1 MLSLHRA
8 PPALRALLLVGPLLA
23 AAAGCRRGGP
33 PPAPVPQTV
42 VDSAPPTPALR
53 RLRSVTLP
61 FGDDSVTVSGR
72 SDQRVEV
79 IVAGAHAMTL
89 AFALPSVDEFLPSA
103 TRLAQRQRR
112 RRERPSI
119 MRALIDEPGG
129 DGGALSLSRRLRGR
143 TLTYR
148 LFFADNAGGGFPITV
163 SQVEARTVL
172 QAMREAAD
180 AVRPPAPARRRPARR
195 RATNKAP
202 AKAPAKAPVP
212 RPAAADSA
220 RTPPRQSPP

>member
-1 MLSLHRA
+1 MLSLH
-8 PPALRALLLVGPLLA
+8 LRALLRVVPVL

-33 PPAPVPQTV
+33 PPPAPQPVRDT
-42 VDSAPPTPALR
+42 TPAAPAIQ
-53 RLRSVTLP
+53 RLRAVTLP
-61 FGDDSVTVSGR
+61 FGDDAVTVSGR

-79 IVAGAHAMTL
+79 SVAGAHAMTL
-89 AFALPSVDEFLPSA
+89 AFALPSVDEFLPLA

-112 RRERPSI
+112 RRERPSL

-148 LFFADNAGGGFPITV
+148 LFFADAAGGGFPITV
-163 SQVEARTVL
+163 SQVEARAVL

-180 AVRPPAPARRRPARR
+180 AVRPPAPPRKRPARRRPA
-195 RATNKAP
+195 TNKAP
-202 AKAPAKAPVP
+202 TKAPLKPPVR
-212 RPAAADSA
+212 RPAQPPAARGS
-220 RTPPRQSPP
+220 TP